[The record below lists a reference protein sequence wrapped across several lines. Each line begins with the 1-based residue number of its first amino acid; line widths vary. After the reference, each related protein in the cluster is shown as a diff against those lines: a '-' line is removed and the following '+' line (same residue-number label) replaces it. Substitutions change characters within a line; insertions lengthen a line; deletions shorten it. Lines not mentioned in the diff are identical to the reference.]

1 MKLYLKHIVYF
12 VLLICVMSS
21 CAVSVPRQFPINYY
35 KTHEKDIEGIEA
47 VYSHIAQ
54 PKLLSLG
61 YTDNQYK
68 YVLIEM
74 KTDSIRYIYEFSSTD
89 PALYDSLHKYGYD
102 TTATAYLL
110 QYMKKAHCTWVNKL
124 DYYVDGQKRMLT
136 FMSIRNRS
144 LRAPFAPEKYFI
156 LTFYNQPQY
165 YDENGVLLDRRNL
178 RRARKINNEIF
189 HRINDKVCYTIS
201 ARFR

>member
-1 MKLYLKHIVYF
+1 MSKYLQHITYCI
-12 VLLICVMSS
+12 LLIIVLSS
-21 CAVSVPRQFPINYY
+21 CSVSRQFPINYY
-35 KTHEKDIEGIEA
+35 KQHERDIVGIQA
-47 VYSHIAQ
+47 VYSHLAQ
-54 PKLLSLG
+54 PRLLSLG
-61 YTDNQYK
+61 FTDNQFSH
-68 YVLIEM
+68 VLIEM
-74 KTDSIRYIYEFSSTD
+74 KTDTIRYIYEFNLND
-89 PALYDSLHKYGYD
+89 RALYDSLHRYGYD

-110 QYMKKAHCTWVNKL
+110 QYMKKANCTWVNKL

-165 YDENGVLLDRRNL
+165 YDKDGVLLDRRNL

-189 HRINDKVCYTIS
+189 HRINEKVCYTIS